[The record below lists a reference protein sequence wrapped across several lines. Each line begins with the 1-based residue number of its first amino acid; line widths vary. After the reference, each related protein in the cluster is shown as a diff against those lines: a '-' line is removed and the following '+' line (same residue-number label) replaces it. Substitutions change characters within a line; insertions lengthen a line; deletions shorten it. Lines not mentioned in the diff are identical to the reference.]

1 MSNAKKSKPLL
12 ARKLV
17 SPLAALIDDRLSHP
31 ERMVLLALYSY
42 QGKAGSVY
50 PSREQLSGRS
60 GINSIQRISVMT
72 SRLVEFGWLVKQKK
86 GWTGRNQYYLQI
98 PIYMVWKSFGEA
110 LVTLDVTI
118 TQEATVTGNVT
129 PIVTADVTPIVT
141 LEVTINKQ
149 TILTNQINKPHMGEG
164 DLFNCFFQQ
173 YPKQVGRKQ
182 ALTEWN
188 KLNLTEKDLNKIII
202 NITDRLTKGVWS
214 LETKQY
220 IPHPANYL
228 SGEQW
233 SDELISRNNYEQ
245 RNKLS
250 PAEQFRA
257 NAASNRNM
265 G

>member
-1 MSNAKKSKPLL
+1 MAKPKPLL

-17 SPLAALIDDRLSHP
+17 SPLAALVDNRLSHP

-42 QGKAGSVY
+42 LGKARSVY
-50 PSREQLSGRS
+50 PSREQLCLRS

-72 SRLVEFGWLVKQKK
+72 SRLVELGWLVKQKR

-98 PIYMVWKSFGEA
+98 PMYMVWRSFGEA

-118 TQEATVTGNVT
+118 TPEVTVTG
-129 PIVTADVTPIVT
+129 DVTPIVT
-141 LEVTINKQ
+141 PEVTPIVTPEVTINKQ
-149 TILTNQINKPHMGEG
+149 TIKTNQINKPLMGESE
-164 DLFNCFFQQ
+164 LFNFFFEQ

-188 KLNLTEKDLNKIII
+188 KLNLTEKDLSKIII
-202 NITDRLTKGVWS
+202 NITDRLTQGVWS
-214 LETKQY
+214 LKTKQY

-233 SDELISRNNYEQ
+233 SDELISRNHYEQ
-245 RNKLS
+245 RNQLS
-250 PAEQFRA
+250 AAEKFRA
-257 NAASNRNM
+257 NIS
-265 G
+265 GQ

>member
-1 MSNAKKSKPLL
+1 
-12 ARKLV
+12 
-17 SPLAALIDDRLSHP
+17 
-31 ERMVLLALYSY
+31 
-42 QGKAGSVY
+42 
-50 PSREQLSGRS
+50 
-60 GINSIQRISVMT
+60 
-72 SRLVEFGWLVKQKK
+72 
-86 GWTGRNQYYLQI
+86 QI
-98 PIYMVWKSFGEA
+98 PMYMVWRSFGEA

-141 LEVTINKQ
+141 SEVTINKQ

>member
-1 MSNAKKSKPLL
+1 MAKPKPLL

-17 SPLAALIDDRLSHP
+17 SPLAALVDARLSHP
-31 ERMVLLALYSY
+31 ERMVLFALYSY
-42 QGKAGSVY
+42 MGKARSVY
-50 PSREQLSGRS
+50 PSREQLCHRS

-72 SRLVEFGWLVKQKK
+72 SRLVKLGWLVKQKR

-98 PIYMVWKSFGEA
+98 PMYMAWKSFGEA

-118 TQEATVTGNVT
+118 TPEVTVTGDATPTVTSEVT
-129 PIVTADVTPIVT
+129 PIVTS
-141 LEVTINKQ
+141 EVTINKQ
-149 TILTNQINKPHMGEG
+149 TILTNQINRPLMGESE
-164 DLFNCFFQQ
+164 LFNFFFEQ

-188 KLNLTEKDLNKIII
+188 KLNLTEKDLSKIII
-202 NITDRLTKGVWS
+202 NITDRLTQGVWS
-214 LETKQY
+214 LKNKQY

-233 SDELISRNNYEQ
+233 SDELISRNNHEQ
-245 RNKLS
+245 HNKLT

>member
-1 MSNAKKSKPLL
+1 MAKPKPLL

-17 SPLAALIDDRLSHP
+17 TPLAALVDDRLSHS

-42 QGKAGSVY
+42 LGKARSVY
-50 PSREQLSGRS
+50 PSREQLSDRS

-72 SRLVEFGWLVKQKK
+72 SRLVELGWLVKQKK

-98 PIYMVWKSFGEA
+98 PMYMIWKSFGEA
-110 LVTLDVTI
+110 LVTLDVTV
-118 TQEATVTGNVT
+118 TPEVTVTGDVTQIVTPEVT
-129 PIVTADVTPIVT
+129 PIVTP
-141 LEVTINKQ
+141 EVTINKQ
-149 TILTNQINKPHMGEG
+149 TILTNQINRPLMGESE
-164 DLFNCFFQQ
+164 LFNFFFEQ

-182 ALTEWN
+182 ALTQWN
-188 KLNLTEKDLNKIII
+188 KLNLKEKDLNKIII
-202 NITDRLTKGVWS
+202 NITDRLTLGVWS
-214 LETKQY
+214 LETKQF

-233 SDELISRNNYEQ
+233 DDELISRSNHEQ
-245 RNKLS
+245 HNKLT

>member
-1 MSNAKKSKPLL
+1 MAKSKPLL

-17 SPLAALIDDRLSHP
+17 SPLAALVDARLSHP

-42 QGKAGSVY
+42 LGKARTVY
-50 PSREQLSGRS
+50 PSREQLCLRS

-72 SRLVEFGWLVKQKK
+72 SRLVELGWLVKRKR

-98 PIYMVWKSFGEA
+98 PMYMTWKSFGEA

-129 PIVTADVTPIVT
+129 PTVTLDVTPIVT
-141 LEVTINKQ
+141 PDVTINKQ

-214 LETKQY
+214 LETKQF

-233 SDELISRNNYEQ
+233 NDELISRNNYEQ

>member
-1 MSNAKKSKPLL
+1 MAKSKPLL

-17 SPLAALIDDRLSHP
+17 SPLAALVDARLSHP

-42 QGKAGSVY
+42 LGKARTVY
-50 PSREQLSGRS
+50 PSREQLCLRS

-72 SRLVEFGWLVKQKK
+72 SRLVELGWLVKRKR

-98 PIYMVWKSFGEA
+98 PMYMIWKSFGEA

-118 TQEATVTGNVT
+118 TPEVTVTGDVT

-141 LEVTINKQ
+141 SEVTINKQ
-149 TILTNQINKPHMGEG
+149 TILTNQINRPLMGESE
-164 DLFNCFFQQ
+164 LFNFFFEQ
-173 YPKQVGRKQ
+173 YPKQVGRKK
-182 ALTEWN
+182 ALSEWN

-202 NITDRLTKGVWS
+202 NITDRLTQGVWS
-214 LETKQY
+214 LETKQF

-233 SDELISRNNYEQ
+233 DDELISRSNHEQ

-250 PAEQFRA
+250 PTQRLRDNLFSK
-257 NAASNRNM
+257 SNM
-265 G
+265 V

>member
-1 MSNAKKSKPLL
+1 MAKTKPLL

-17 SPLAALIDDRLSHP
+17 TPLATLVDDRLCHS

-42 QGKAGSVY
+42 LGKARSVY
-50 PSREQLSGRS
+50 PSREQLCHRS

-72 SRLVEFGWLVKQKK
+72 SRLVELGWLAKRKK

-98 PIYMVWKSFGEA
+98 PMYMVWKSFGEA

-118 TQEATVTGNVT
+118 APEVTVTENVTPTVTG
-129 PIVTADVTPIVT
+129 DVTPIVT
-141 LEVTINKQ
+141 PEVTINKQ
-149 TILTNQINKPHMGEG
+149 TILTNQINKPLMGESE
-164 DLFNCFFQQ
+164 LFNFFFEQ

-182 ALTEWN
+182 ALSEWN

-202 NITDRLTKGVWS
+202 NITDRLTQGVWS
-214 LETKQY
+214 LETKQF

-233 SDELISRNNYEQ
+233 DDELISRNNHEQ
-245 RNKLS
+245 SNKLS
-250 PAEQFRA
+250 PTQRLRDNLFSK
-257 NAASNRNM
+257 SNM
-265 G
+265 V

>member
-1 MSNAKKSKPLL
+1 MAKPKPLL

-17 SPLAALIDDRLSHP
+17 SPLAALVDNRLSHP

-42 QGKAGSVY
+42 LGKARSVY
-50 PSREQLSGRS
+50 PSREQLCLRS

-72 SRLVEFGWLVKQKK
+72 SRLVELGWLVKQKR

-98 PIYMVWKSFGEA
+98 PMYMVWRSFGEA

-118 TQEATVTGNVT
+118 TPEVTVTG
-129 PIVTADVTPIVT
+129 DVTPIVT
-141 LEVTINKQ
+141 PEVTPIVTPEVTINKQ
-149 TILTNQINKPHMGEG
+149 TIKTNQINKPLMGESE
-164 DLFNCFFQQ
+164 LFNFFFEQ

-188 KLNLTEKDLNKIII
+188 KLNLTEKDLSKIII
-202 NITDRLTKGVWS
+202 NITDRLTQGIWS
-214 LETKQY
+214 LKTKQY

-233 SDELISRNNYEQ
+233 SDELISRNHYEQ
-245 RNKLS
+245 RNQLS
-250 PAEQFRA
+250 AAEKFRA
-257 NAASNRNM
+257 NIS
-265 G
+265 GQ

>member
-1 MSNAKKSKPLL
+1 MSNAKKPKPLL

-17 SPLAALIDDRLSHP
+17 SPLAALVDDRLSHP
-31 ERMVLLALYSY
+31 ERMVLFALYSY
-42 QGKAGSVY
+42 QGKAMSVY
-50 PSREQLSGRS
+50 PSREQLCHRS

-72 SRLVEFGWLVKQKK
+72 SRLVKLGWLVKQKR

-98 PIYMVWKSFGEA
+98 PMYMTWKSFGEA
-110 LVTLDVTI
+110 LVALDVTI

-129 PIVTADVTPIVT
+129 PTVTGDVTPIVT
-141 LEVTINKQ
+141 PEVTINKQ
-149 TILTNQINKPHMGEG
+149 TIETNQINKPHMGEG

-228 SGEQW
+228 SGAQW
-233 SDELISRNNYEQ
+233 NDELISRNNYEQ

>member
-1 MSNAKKSKPLL
+1 MAKPKPLL

-17 SPLAALIDDRLSHP
+17 SPLAALVDNRLSHP

-42 QGKAGSVY
+42 LGKARSVY
-50 PSREQLSGRS
+50 PSREQLCLRS

-72 SRLVEFGWLVKQKK
+72 SRLVELGWLVKQKR

-98 PIYMVWKSFGEA
+98 PMYMIWRSFGEA

-118 TQEATVTGNVT
+118 TPEVTVTG
-129 PIVTADVTPIVT
+129 DVTPIVT
-141 LEVTINKQ
+141 PEVTPIVTPEVTINKQ
-149 TILTNQINKPHMGEG
+149 TIETNQINKPLMGESE
-164 DLFNCFFQQ
+164 LFNFFFEQ

-188 KLNLTEKDLNKIII
+188 KLNLTEKDLSKIII
-202 NITDRLTKGVWS
+202 NITDRLTQGIWS
-214 LETKQY
+214 LKTKQY

-233 SDELISRNNYEQ
+233 SDELISRNHYEQ
-245 RNKLS
+245 RNQLS
-250 PAEQFRA
+250 AAEKFRA
-257 NAASNRNM
+257 NIS
-265 G
+265 GQ

>member
-1 MSNAKKSKPLL
+1 MAKPKPLL

-17 SPLAALIDDRLSHP
+17 TPLATLVDDRLSHP

-42 QGKAGSVY
+42 LGKARSVY
-50 PSREQLSGRS
+50 PSREQLCHRS

-72 SRLVEFGWLVKQKK
+72 SRLVELGWLVKRKQ

-98 PIYMVWKSFGEA
+98 PMYMIWKSFGEA

-118 TQEATVTGNVT
+118 APEVTVTGNVT

-141 LEVTINKQ
+141 SEVTINKQ
-149 TILTNQINKPHMGEG
+149 TIKTNQINKPLMGESE
-164 DLFNCFFQQ
+164 LFNFFFGQ

-214 LETKQY
+214 LKTKQY

-233 SDELISRNNYEQ
+233 SDELISRNNHEQ

-250 PAEQFRA
+250 ASDKFRA
-257 NAASNRNM
+257 NVT
-265 G
+265 GK

>member
-1 MSNAKKSKPLL
+1 MKKNTKKPLL

-17 SPLAALIDDRLSHP
+17 CPLAAILDDRLSYP

-72 SRLVEFGWLVKQKK
+72 SCLVELGWLAKQKK

-98 PIYMVWKSFGEA
+98 PMYMVWKSFGEA

-118 TQEATVTGNVT
+118 TPEVTVTGNVT
-129 PIVTADVTPIVT
+129 PTVTGDVTPIVT
-141 LEVTINKQ
+141 SEVTINKQ
-149 TILTNQINKPHMGEG
+149 TILTNQINRPLMGESE
-164 DLFNCFFQQ
+164 LFNFFFEQ
-173 YPKQVGRKQ
+173 YPKQVGRKK
-182 ALTEWN
+182 ALSEWN

-202 NITDRLTKGVWS
+202 NITDRLTQGVWS
-214 LETKQY
+214 LETKQF

-233 SDELISRNNYEQ
+233 DDELISRNKYEQ
-245 RNKLS
+245 HNKLS
-250 PAEQFRA
+250 PTQRLRDNLFSK
-257 NAASNRNM
+257 SNM
-265 G
+265 V

>member
-1 MSNAKKSKPLL
+1 MAKPKPLL

-17 SPLAALIDDRLSHP
+17 SPLAALVDNRLSHP

-42 QGKAGSVY
+42 LGKARSVY
-50 PSREQLSGRS
+50 PSREQLCLRS

-72 SRLVEFGWLVKQKK
+72 SRLVELGWLVKQKR

-98 PIYMVWKSFGEA
+98 PMYMVWRSFGEA
-110 LVTLDVTI
+110 LVTLAVTI
-118 TQEATVTGNVT
+118 TPEVTVTG
-129 PIVTADVTPIVT
+129 DVTPIVT
-141 LEVTINKQ
+141 PEVTPIVTPEVTINKQ
-149 TILTNQINKPHMGEG
+149 TIETNQINKPLMGESE
-164 DLFNCFFQQ
+164 LFNFFFEQ

-202 NITDRLTKGVWS
+202 NITDRLTQGVWS
-214 LETKQY
+214 LKTKQY

-233 SDELISRNNYEQ
+233 SDELISKSNHEQ
-245 RNKLS
+245 RNQLS
-250 PAEQFRA
+250 AAEKFRA
-257 NAASNRNM
+257 NISSQ
-265 G
+265 

>member
-1 MSNAKKSKPLL
+1 MAKPKPLL

-17 SPLAALIDDRLSHP
+17 SPLAALVDNRLSHP

-42 QGKAGSVY
+42 LGKARSVY
-50 PSREQLSGRS
+50 PSREQLCLRS

-72 SRLVEFGWLVKQKK
+72 SRLVELGWLVKQKR

-98 PIYMVWKSFGEA
+98 PMYMVWRSFGEA

-118 TQEATVTGNVT
+118 TPEVTVTG
-129 PIVTADVTPIVT
+129 DVTPIVT
-141 LEVTINKQ
+141 PEVTPIVTPEVTINKQ
-149 TILTNQINKPHMGEG
+149 TIETNQINKPLMGESE
-164 DLFNCFFQQ
+164 LFNFFFEQ

-188 KLNLTEKDLNKIII
+188 KLNLTEKDLSKIII
-202 NITDRLTKGVWS
+202 NITDRLTQGVWS
-214 LETKQY
+214 LKTKQY

-233 SDELISRNNYEQ
+233 SDELISRSNYEQ
-245 RNKLS
+245 RNQLS
-250 PAEQFRA
+250 AAEKFRA
-257 NAASNRNM
+257 NIS
-265 G
+265 GQ

>member
-1 MSNAKKSKPLL
+1 MNKGKKSKPLL
-12 ARKLV
+12 ARTLV
-17 SPLAALIDDRLSHP
+17 SPLAALVDIRLSHP
-31 ERMVLLALYSY
+31 ERMVLFALYSY
-42 QGKAGSVY
+42 MGKARSIY
-50 PSREQLSGRS
+50 PSREQLCHRS

-72 SRLVEFGWLVKQKK
+72 SRLVELGWLVKQKR

-98 PIYMVWKSFGEA
+98 PMYMIWRSFGEA

-118 TQEATVTGNVT
+118 TPEVTVTG
-129 PIVTADVTPIVT
+129 DVTPIVT
-141 LEVTINKQ
+141 PEVTPIVTSEVTINKQ
-149 TILTNQINKPHMGEG
+149 TIETNHINKPHMGES
-164 DLFNCFFQQ
+164 DLFNCFFEQ

-188 KLNLTEKDLNKIII
+188 KLNLKEKDLSKIII

-228 SGEQW
+228 LGEQW
-233 SDELISRNNYEQ
+233 DDELISRNNHEQ
-245 RNKLS
+245 HNRLT

>member
-1 MSNAKKSKPLL
+1 MTKPKPLL

-17 SPLAALIDDRLSHP
+17 SPLAALVDVRLSHP
-31 ERMVLLALYSY
+31 ERMVLFALYSY
-42 QGKAGSVY
+42 QGKARSVY
-50 PSREQLSGRS
+50 PSREQLCHRS

-72 SRLVEFGWLVKQKK
+72 SRLVKLGWLVKQKR

-98 PIYMVWKSFGEA
+98 PMYMVWRSFGEA

-118 TQEATVTGNVT
+118 TPEVTVTGDVTQIVTPEVT
-129 PIVTADVTPIVT
+129 PIVTS
-141 LEVTINKQ
+141 EVTINKQ
-149 TILTNQINKPHMGEG
+149 TILTNQINRPLMDESE
-164 DLFNCFFQQ
+164 LFNFFFEQ

-202 NITDRLTKGVWS
+202 NITDRLTQGVWS
-214 LETKQY
+214 LETKQF

-233 SDELISRNNYEQ
+233 DDELISRNKHEQ
-245 RNKLS
+245 HNKLT

>member
-1 MSNAKKSKPLL
+1 MAKPKPLL

-17 SPLAALIDDRLSHP
+17 SPLAALVDNRLSHP

-42 QGKAGSVY
+42 LGKARSVY
-50 PSREQLSGRS
+50 PSREQLCLRS

-72 SRLVEFGWLVKQKK
+72 SRLVELGWLVKQKR

-98 PIYMVWKSFGEA
+98 PMYMVWRSFGEA

-118 TQEATVTGNVT
+118 TPEVTVTG
-129 PIVTADVTPIVT
+129 DVTPIVT
-141 LEVTINKQ
+141 PEVTPIVTPEVTINKQ
-149 TILTNQINKPHMGEG
+149 TIETNQINKPLMGESE
-164 DLFNCFFQQ
+164 LFNFFFEQ

-188 KLNLTEKDLNKIII
+188 KLNLTEKDLSKIII
-202 NITDRLTKGVWS
+202 NITDRLTQGVWS
-214 LETKQY
+214 LKTKQY

-233 SDELISRNNYEQ
+233 SDELISRNHYEQ
-245 RNKLS
+245 RNQLS
-250 PAEQFRA
+250 AAEKFRA
-257 NAASNRNM
+257 NIS
-265 G
+265 GQ

>member
-1 MSNAKKSKPLL
+1 MQKTTKKPLL

-17 SPLAALIDDRLSHP
+17 CPLAAILDDRLSYP

-42 QGKAGSVY
+42 QGTARSVY
-50 PSREQLSGRS
+50 PSREQLCCRS
-60 GINSIQRISVMT
+60 GISSIQRISVMT
-72 SRLVEFGWLVKQKK
+72 SRLVGLGWLVKLKK

-98 PIYMVWKSFGEA
+98 PMYMLWKSFGEA

-118 TQEATVTGNVT
+118 TPEATVTGNVT
-129 PIVTADVTPIVT
+129 PTITGDKTPIVT
-141 LEVTINKQ
+141 SEVTINKQ
-149 TILTNQINKPHMGEG
+149 TIETNQINKPLMAESK
-164 DLFNCFFQQ
+164 LFNCFFQH

-233 SDELISRNNYEQ
+233 NDELISRNNYEQ

>member
-1 MSNAKKSKPLL
+1 MSNAKKPKPLL

-17 SPLAALIDDRLSHP
+17 SPLAALVDDRLSHP
-31 ERMVLLALYSY
+31 ERMVLFALYSY
-42 QGKAGSVY
+42 QGKAMSVY
-50 PSREQLSGRS
+50 PSREQLCHRS

-72 SRLVEFGWLVKQKK
+72 SRLVKLGWLVKQKR

-98 PIYMVWKSFGEA
+98 PMYMTWKSFGEA
-110 LVTLDVTI
+110 LVALDGTI

-129 PIVTADVTPIVT
+129 PTVTGDVTPIVT
-141 LEVTINKQ
+141 PEVTINKQ
-149 TILTNQINKPHMGEG
+149 TIETNQINKPHMGEG

-173 YPKQVGRKQ
+173 YPKQVGRKH

-233 SDELISRNNYEQ
+233 NDELISRNDYEQ